1 MWTAPEYFTPAEVQE
16 INELAKS
23 IPLDEGR
30 TGGGQHDPDAIEQSE
45 FYGTNEIRQS
55 QVKWFTPPQYRM
67 PQHIVDKI
75 NQATDEKQ
83 LDKLFEPFLRLLQA
97 L

>member
-1 MWTAPEYFTPAEVQE
+1 MWTAPEYFTKEEVHE

-30 TGGGQHDPDAIEQSE
+30 TGSRHHDPDAIEQTE

-67 PQHIVDKI
+67 PDYLVDKI
-75 NQATDEKQ
+75 YQETQKAMDE
-83 LDKLFEPFLRLLQA
+83 
-97 L
+97 